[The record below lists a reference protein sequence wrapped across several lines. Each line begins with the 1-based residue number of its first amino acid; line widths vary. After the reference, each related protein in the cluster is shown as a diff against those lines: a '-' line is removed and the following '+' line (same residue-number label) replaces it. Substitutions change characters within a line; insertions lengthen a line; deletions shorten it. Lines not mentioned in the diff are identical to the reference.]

1 MADFGN
7 YPNMGYCVVENTVN
21 SMRQLAGGFSEADS
35 IEELDLNEYEQR
47 AYREL
52 YELCEE
58 IMHHMNR
65 FDEQEETEEE

>member
-1 MADFGN
+1 MANFGN
-7 YPNMGYCVVENTVN
+7 YPNMSYCVVENTVN
-21 SMRQLAGGFSEADS
+21 SMSQLAVGFSEADKL
-35 IEELDLNEYEQR
+35 EELNLNQYEQR

-52 YELCEE
+52 YGLCEE

>member
-7 YPNMGYCVVENTVN
+7 YPNMGYCVIENTVN

-52 YELCEE
+52 YELCDE
-58 IMHHMNR
+58 IMQHMNR
-65 FDEQEETEEE
+65 FDEQDETEEE